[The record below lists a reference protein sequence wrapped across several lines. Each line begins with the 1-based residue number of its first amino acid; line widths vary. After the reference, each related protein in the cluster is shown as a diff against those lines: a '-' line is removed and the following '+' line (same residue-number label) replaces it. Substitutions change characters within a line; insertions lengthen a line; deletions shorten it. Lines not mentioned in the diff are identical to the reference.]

1 MKASII
7 EKLREY
13 RLKLTPQ
20 RTAIIEAFL
29 NNISLHLPASLIYG
43 EARKKAR
50 SLSLST
56 VYATL
61 NELSK
66 HGIIKML
73 GFERMENRYEGNIPA
88 HINLVCN
95 GCNKIVDYKPPISID
110 LKAGAKKARFRVT
123 DTRLEYYGY
132 CQQCKKQGPVHGQVR
147 EKGGL
152 LTYKTRGANSASRLF
167 FLCSFKPNRPGKHLL
182 QESSRIRT

>member
-7 EKLREY
+7 RKLREQ

-20 RTAIIEAFL
+20 RMAIIDALVEKT
-29 NNISLHLPASLIYG
+29 SLHPGASLIYK

-61 NELSK
+61 NEFSRL
-66 HGIIKML
+66 GIIKML
-73 GFERMENRYEGNIPA
+73 EFDKMENRYEGNITA
-88 HINLVCN
+88 HINLVCK
-95 GCNKIVDYKPPISID
+95 GCKKIVDYKLPVAID
-110 LKAGAKKARFRVT
+110 PKEVIRKARFWVI

-132 CQQCKKQGPVHGQVR
+132 CQDCRK
-147 EKGGL
+147 
-152 LTYKTRGANSASRLF
+152 S
-167 FLCSFKPNRPGKHLL
+167 
-182 QESSRIRT
+182 

>member
-7 EKLREY
+7 EKLREH

-20 RTAIIEAFL
+20 RIAIIEAFL
-29 NNISLHLPASLIYG
+29 NNISLHPRASLIYE
-43 EARKKAR
+43 EARKKVP

-56 VYATL
+56 VYTNL

-73 GFERMENRYEGNIPA
+73 EFEKMENRYEGNIAA
-88 HINLVCN
+88 HINLVCK
-95 GCNKIVDYKPPISID
+95 GCNKIIDYKPPISID
-110 LKAGAKKARFRVT
+110 LKAVAKKARFRVT

-132 CQQCKKQGPVHGQVR
+132 CQQCRKQRPVHGQVR
-147 EKGGL
+147 EKEAWE
-152 LTYKTRGANSASRLF
+152 K
-167 FLCSFKPNRPGKHLL
+167 
-182 QESSRIRT
+182 